1 MSFHKEHILKL
12 SNSEDEYKLVI
23 KVEENSK
30 QIQFEVFN
38 IKNQMTDNYQLKM
51 TKDEFASLNN

>member
-30 QIQFEVFN
+30 KN
-38 IKNQMTDNYQLKM
+38 KNNSIKY
-51 TKDEFASLNN
+51 S